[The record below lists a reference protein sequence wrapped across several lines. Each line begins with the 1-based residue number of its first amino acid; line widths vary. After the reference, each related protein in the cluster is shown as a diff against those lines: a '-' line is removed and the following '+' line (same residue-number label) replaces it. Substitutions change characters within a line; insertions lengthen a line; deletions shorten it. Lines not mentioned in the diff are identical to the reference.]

1 MNPADRIW
9 TPKSILDWTEEFF
22 SSKGIPSPR
31 LDAELLLAHVLRCQR
46 IDLYLKFDR
55 PLDSITLAEYRQLVR
70 QRAER
75 RPLAY
80 LTGETGFWNL
90 SLKIAEG
97 VLIPS
102 PDSEILVEAI
112 LAAITE
118 MRAELRAEF
127 RGESRTGDSDAPL
140 SVLELGTGSAALP
153 LAVCSEARNIRWV
166 AVERSPEGMAIARE
180 NARAHAALLEPRG
193 NALHLFLGDRFQAI
207 HPGWRP
213 HIVAGNPPYI
223 PSGTIDRLMPEV
235 SRAEPRMALDGGRDG
250 GDFQRY
256 MLEYAARALQPGGRV
271 LMEIGAEQSPSLKA
285 WTRQHGR
292 IELVEFRK
300 DLGGHPRV
308 FHGKM
313 PG

>member
-1 MNPADRIW
+1 MNSPDRIW
-9 TPKSILDWTEEFF
+9 TPKSILDWTEDFF

-31 LDAELLLAHVLRCQR
+31 LDAELLLAHVLRCPR
-46 IDLYLKFDR
+46 IDLYLKFDQ
-55 PLDSITLAEYRQLVR
+55 PLDATTLAEYRQLVR

-90 SLKIAEG
+90 TLKIAEG

-102 PDSEILVEAI
+102 PDSETLVEAL

-118 MRAELRAEF
+118 IRGEMRAEK
-127 RGESRTGDSDAPL
+127 RGEARTEDPDAPL
-140 SVLELGTGSAALP
+140 SVLELGTGSAAIP

-166 AVERSPEGMAIARE
+166 AVEFSRAALAIARE
-180 NARAHAALLEPRG
+180 NARTHLDLLEPRG
-193 NALHLFLGDRFQAI
+193 NALHLILGDRFQAI

-271 LMEIGAEQSPSLKA
+271 LMEIGAEQSPTLKV
-285 WTRQHGR
+285 WSGQQGG
-292 IELVEFRK
+292 IELLEFRQ

-308 FHGKM
+308 FHGKK

>member
-22 SSKGIPSPR
+22 SSKGVSSPR

-46 IDLYLKFDR
+46 IDLYLKFDQ
-55 PLDSITLAEYRQLVR
+55 PLDSTTLAEFRQLVR

-90 SLKIAEG
+90 TLKIAEG

-102 PDSEILVEAI
+102 PDSETLVEAI
-112 LAAITE
+112 LAAIAE
-118 MRAELRAEF
+118 LRAELRAE
-127 RGESRTGDSDAPL
+127 SRTEDPDAPL

-153 LAVCSEARNIRWV
+153 LAVCSEVRNIRWV
-166 AVERSPEGMAIARE
+166 AVERSPEAMAIARE

-207 HPGWRP
+207 HPQWRP
-213 HIVAGNPPYI
+213 HLVAGNPPYI

-235 SRAEPRMALDGGRDG
+235 SRAEPRMALDGGADG
-250 GDFQRY
+250 GDYHRY
-256 MLEYAARALQPGGRV
+256 MLEYAARALRPGGRV

-285 WTRQHGR
+285 WTRQQGG
-292 IELVEFRK
+292 IEWVEFRQ